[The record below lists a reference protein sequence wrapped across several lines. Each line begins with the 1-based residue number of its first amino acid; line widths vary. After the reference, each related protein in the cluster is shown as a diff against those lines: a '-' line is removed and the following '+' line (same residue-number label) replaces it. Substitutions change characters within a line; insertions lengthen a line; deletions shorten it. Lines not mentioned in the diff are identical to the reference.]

1 MSCDVVASEIE
12 FLQLLWTETEEY
24 NRSINEHYMLLT
36 ENNTDNAGNSCKT
49 ESVEM

>member
-12 FLQLLWTETEEY
+12 FLQLLWTETEAQK
-24 NRSINEHYMLLT
+24 HYMLLT